1 MDTRFLE
8 TFIDVVELGSMA
20 AAARK
25 SGLGAAGIAQR
36 LHALE
41 RSLGFEVIERH
52 GQTVKPTMEGRA
64 VLEHCKRI
72 VSDVSALS
80 TQALLHEDGGE
91 IMLGA
96 ISTALTGA
104 LPDLLNS
111 FLGIHPRIRLYTIPG
126 ASLTLYDHVVQQQ
139 LDAAIIVQPPH
150 DIPKTC
156 GWRVLN
162 REELTLVA
170 PEHWAGIDPFELL
183 RTRPFLRYDRR
194 HWGGKIIDQ
203 YLRQHAITPQER
215 LEVDSLEALRAI
227 AAQGGGVALLPSWM
241 SPWPGLPDAV
251 SLRLTPAAP
260 ARTIGLLW
268 NRASPRIQL
277 LSRFLKFCTA
287 ETYSCA
293 THPNP
298 SGTIS

>member
-1 MDTRFLE
+1 MDTCFLE

-20 AAARK
+20 GAARK

-41 RSLGFEVIERH
+41 RSLGFDLIERH
-52 GQTVKPTMEGRA
+52 GQTVKPTAAGRA
-64 VLEHCKRI
+64 ILEHCKRI
-72 VSDVSALS
+72 VSDVAALS
-80 TQALLHEDGGE
+80 SQPPLQDDEGE
-91 IMLGA
+91 ITLGA
-96 ISTALTGA
+96 ISTALTGV

-111 FLGIHPRIRLYTIPG
+111 FLATHPGIRLYTIPG
-126 ASLTLYDHVVQQQ
+126 ASLTLYDQVIQQQ

-156 GWRVLN
+156 GWRALN

-170 PEHWAGIDPFELL
+170 PRDWAGIDPFELL

-203 YLRQHAITPQER
+203 YLRQRAITPHER

-251 SLRLTPAAP
+251 SLSLPPGAP

-277 LSRFLKFCTA
+277 LSRFLAFCTA
-287 ETYSCA
+287 DTYSST
-293 THPNP
+293 THPKP
-298 SGTIS
+298 SGTLS